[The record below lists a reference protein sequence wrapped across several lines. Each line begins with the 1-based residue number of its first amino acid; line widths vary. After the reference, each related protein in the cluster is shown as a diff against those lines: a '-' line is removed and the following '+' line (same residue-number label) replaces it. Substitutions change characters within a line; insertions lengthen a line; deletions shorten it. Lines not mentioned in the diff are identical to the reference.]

1 MHLRNRRRWTLRASR
16 RPARPDVV
24 DRWIADDLEG
34 TAGVMRTKELRAL
47 WKPWCR
53 QRVMD
58 PKEHEANQGQDAQH
72 LQARSQQQQAALLG
86 VRAKLKAPTLRVVA
100 ANGCFGASAN
110 PCYPLRVTPKSTS
123 H

>member
-1 MHLRNRRRWTLRASR
+1 MGSAPGRSKDAPAKPKTVDTKGVEAA
-16 RPARPDVV
+16 ARPDVV

-100 ANGCFGASAN
+100 ANG
-110 PCYPLRVTPKSTS
+110 
-123 H
+123 